1 MIDIRK
7 LGLFGC
13 ALLLTGCVGGTKNV
27 APVVDRSYP
36 RTPPAPAYP
45 TGGPIES
52 VPVTGEVTVRG
63 IDDEPIQSV
72 QQPVQR
78 PSVRTTTTNNT
89 DEATGTGNSWVT
101 ARAAER
107 TYQVNPA
114 VVALLDNA
122 RQQSQRGAYSAAAS
136 TLERAQRIAPRE
148 PEVYYEMARVRQKSG
163 SWTQAEQL
171 ALKGVQHA
179 AGADTMLKKLWLL
192 IADIRTDAGD
202 QTGAQRARL
211 KARRY

>member
-1 MIDIRK
+1 MRK
-7 LGLFGC
+7 LGLLGC
-13 ALLLTGCVGGTKNV
+13 VLLLTGCVGGTKNA
-27 APVVDRSYP
+27 APVVDRSQP
-36 RTPPAPAYP
+36 RNPAPTAPAYP
-45 TGGPIES
+45 TGGPIQS
-52 VPVTGEVTVRG
+52 VPVTSEVTVRG

-72 QQPVQR
+72 QQAVPQPVQR
-78 PSVRTTTTNNT
+78 ASVS
-89 DEATGTGNSWVT
+89 DSSDDSGTGNSWVT

-107 TYQVNPA
+107 THRVNPA

-122 RQQSQRGAYSAAAS
+122 RQQSQRGAYSSAAS

-179 AGADTMLKKLWLL
+179 AGASTMLKKLWLL